1 MNIKKFLKAL
11 SALALVG
18 ALSACNTIE
27 GAGKDIQ
34 KAGSNLSETARD
46 CKDANG
52 C

>member
-1 MNIKKFLKAL
+1 MNMKKVFRAL

-34 KAGSNLSETARD
+34 RAGSNISETARD

>member
-1 MNIKKFLKAL
+1 MNMKKVFQAL

-34 KAGSNLSETARD
+34 RAGSNISETARD